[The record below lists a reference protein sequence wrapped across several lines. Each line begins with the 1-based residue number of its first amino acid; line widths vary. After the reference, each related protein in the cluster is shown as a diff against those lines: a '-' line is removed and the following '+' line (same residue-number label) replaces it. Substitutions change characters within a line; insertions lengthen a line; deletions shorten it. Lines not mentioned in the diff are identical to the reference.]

1 MENKYYNRELST
13 ILKEHNVQENQG
25 LSTKEAKQRLSLYGF
40 NLFTKVKEK
49 SLLQEIKET
58 LTEQLMIILMIAA
71 GISVLIKEYHD
82 AIGICFAVLL
92 STTIGILTESRSKK
106 AAEALNRMTEDIQV
120 KVLRDGEKILLPK
133 SEIVPGD
140 IVFLEAGDQVPAD
153 GRLISCLDL
162 KVREDMLTGESD
174 DVKKQLGIVKEEV
187 VVFEGKKVLQDP
199 IPAKQFNML
208 FGGTLIASGQAKMI
222 VTTTGDHTEMG
233 YIAQAL
239 GETEEVTPLELKM
252 DQLAQTISKVSTAVA
267 GMLFVYML
275 MQIIKECHLILD
287 FSSTHAFLTSL
298 GPLVGAF
305 PSIKTAFVV
314 CVALIVAA
322 VPEGLPT
329 MINIT
334 LAITM
339 KQMAKINVLVRKKE
353 ACETIGSVSVI
364 CSDKTGTL
372 TQNKMKV
379 QKAYLEGHYIREKEL
394 GEYEHFVR
402 NCMLNSTADLERHK
416 DEMKYIG
423 SATECAL
430 LLLCQSFDY
439 RHLRSQAEVIKQVPF
454 SSQNKYMLTIVKE
467 DTGHYIY
474 SKGAPEIILK
484 QCTYEKIDGKIV
496 KITPNRLTT
505 LLSEISSLQSQS
517 MRVLAFAYKS
527 TSPNLVMGQKE
538 QWAEDLIFQG
548 FVGICDPLREGVKE
562 SIEIAAQ
569 AGIETKMLTG
579 DNLQTAVAIGK
590 EIGLVG
596 HGKRAVEASYIDT
609 LSDKELE
616 REIAQIAIVARSKP
630 DTKMRIVSALQ
641 KNGEVV
647 AVTGDG
653 INDAPAL
660 NKADVGIAM
669 GIAGTEVSK
678 NAADIILTDDSF
690 STIVEAIKWGRGIY
704 NNFQRFI
711 QFQLTVNII
720 AFLIA
725 IISQVMGYDMPF
737 TTIHLLWINII
748 MDGPPALALG
758 LEPIRSTVMKR
769 MPIKREAP
777 IINRYMVRTILMNST
792 FITLL
797 LFVQIKWNFLGA
809 GMKEIGHASEVQT
822 VLFSMFAFSVLF
834 NALNCREFGTGSIF
848 PNLFKNKL
856 ALEII
861 GLTAVLQIAMIQYA
875 GGFFNAMP
883 LSLEMWIKIIACG
896 ASVVMINEVVKELM
910 RLLKRSAKTA
920 VRKVRT
926 VGDMRRGSYK

>member
-1 MENKYYNRELST
+1 MENKYYNRELSA
-13 ILKEHNVQENQG
+13 IFKEHNVQENQG
-25 LSTKEAKQRLSLYGF
+25 LSAKEAKKRLALYGF

-71 GISVLIKEYHD
+71 GISVLIREYHD
-82 AIGICFAVLL
+82 AMGICFAILL
-92 STTIGILTESRSKK
+92 STMIGILTENRSKK

-120 KVLRDGEKILLPK
+120 KVLRDGEKMLLSK
-133 SEIVPGD
+133 HEITPGD

-153 GRLISCLDL
+153 GRLISSLDL

-174 DVKKQLGIVKEEV
+174 DVKKQPGFVREEEV
-187 VVFEGKKVLQDP
+187 VCEGKKVLQDP

-222 VTTTGDHTEMG
+222 VTATGDHTEMG

-239 GETEEVTPLELKM
+239 GEAEEATPLELKM
-252 DQLAQTISKVSTAVA
+252 DQLAQTISKISTAVA

-275 MQIIKECHLILD
+275 LQIIKDCHLVLD

-298 GPLVGAF
+298 GPLVSAF

-379 QKAYLEGHYIREKEL
+379 QKAYLDGHYINEKEL
-394 GEYEHFVR
+394 GAYDHFVR
-402 NCMLNSTADLERHK
+402 NCMLNSTADLERHTG
-416 DEMKYIG
+416 EMKYIG

-439 RHLRSQAEVIKQVPF
+439 RYLRSQAEVMKQVPF
-454 SSQNKYMLTIVKE
+454 NSQNKYMLTIVRE

-474 SKGAPEIILK
+474 SKGAPEVILK
-484 QCTYEKIDGKIV
+484 QCTYEKLDGKMI
-496 KITPNRLTT
+496 KITPNRLTV
-505 LLSEISSLQSQS
+505 LLAEMSKLQAQS

-527 TSPNLVMGQKE
+527 ASVNLIVGQKE
-538 QWAEDLIFQG
+538 QWAEDLVFQG
-548 FVGICDPLREGVKE
+548 FVGICDPLREGVKD
-562 SIEIAAQ
+562 SIEIAAE

-579 DNLQTAVAIGK
+579 DNLQTAIAIGK

-596 HGKRAVEASYIDT
+596 HGKRAVEASYIDA

-616 REIAQIAIVARSKP
+616 REIPQIAIVARSKP

-777 IINRYMVRTILMNST
+777 IINRYMVRTILINSI
-792 FITLL
+792 FITTL

-809 GMKEIGHASEVQT
+809 GTKEVGHASEVQT
-822 VLFSMFAFSVLF
+822 VLFSVFGFSVLF

-848 PNLFKNKL
+848 PNLLKNKV

-861 GLTAVLQIAMIQYA
+861 GLTAILQVVMIQYA

-883 LSLEMWIKIIACG
+883 LSLEMWFKIIACG
-896 ASVVMINEVVKELM
+896 TLVVVVNEGVKVFM
-910 RLLKRSAKTA
+910 RLLKHSAKTA
-920 VRKVRT
+920 VKKARIAS
-926 VGDMRRGSYK
+926 DMRRGS

>member
-13 ILKEHNVQENQG
+13 IFKEHDVREEQG
-25 LSTKEAKQRLSLYGF
+25 LSTKEAKKRLSLYGF
-40 NLFTKVKEK
+40 NLFTKAKEK
-49 SLLQEIKET
+49 SLIQEIKET
-58 LTEQLMIILMIAA
+58 LTEQLMVILIIAA

-82 AIGICFAVLL
+82 AMGICFAILL

-106 AAEALNRMTEDIQV
+106 AAEALNRMTEDIKV
-120 KVLRDGEKILLPK
+120 KVLRDGEKLLLSK

-153 GRLISCLDL
+153 GRLISSLEL

-174 DVKKQLGIVKEEV
+174 DVKKRLGVVRQEEV
-187 VVFEGKKVLQDP
+187 MCEGKKVLQDP

-222 VTTTGDHTEMG
+222 VTVTGDHTEMG

-239 GETEEVTPLELKM
+239 GDADEATPLEVKM

-275 MQIIKECHLILD
+275 LQIIKECHLVLD
-287 FSSTHAFLTSL
+287 FSNTHTFLTSL
-298 GPLVGAF
+298 GPLVSAF

-379 QKAYLEGHYIREKEL
+379 QKAYLEGHYIQEDEL
-394 GEYEHFVR
+394 GVYEHFMR
-402 NCMLNSTADLERHK
+402 NCMLNSTADLERHTG
-416 DEMKYIG
+416 EMKYIG

-430 LLLCQSFDY
+430 LLLCKSFDY
-439 RHLRSQAEVIKQVPF
+439 RHLRSQSEVIKQVPF
-454 SSQNKYMLTIVKE
+454 NSQNKYMLTIVKE

-474 SKGAPEIILK
+474 SKGAPEVILK
-484 QCTYEKIDGKIV
+484 QCTYEKLNGKII
-496 KITPNRLTT
+496 KLTPNRLTA
-505 LLSEISSLQSQS
+505 LLAEISSLQSQS

-527 TSPNLVMGQKE
+527 TSVNSVIGQKE
-538 QWAEDLIFQG
+538 QWAEDLVFQG

-562 SIEIAAQ
+562 AIEIAAE
-569 AGIETKMLTG
+569 AGVETKMLTG
-579 DNLQTAVAIGK
+579 DNLQTAMAIGK

-616 REIAQIAIVARSKP
+616 REITQIAIVARSKP

-725 IISQVMGYDMPF
+725 IISQVLGYDMPF

-777 IINRYMVRTILMNST
+777 IINRYMVRTILMNSI
-792 FITLL
+792 FITTL

-809 GMKEIGHASEVQT
+809 GMKEVGHASEVQT
-822 VLFSMFAFSVLF
+822 VLFSVFAFSVLF

-848 PNLFKNKL
+848 PNLLKNKL

-861 GLTAVLQIAMIQYA
+861 GLTAILQVAMIQYT

-883 LSLEMWIKIIACG
+883 LSLNMWLKIIGCG
-896 ASVVMINEVVKELM
+896 ALVVIVNEGIKEFM
-910 RLLKRSAKTA
+910 RLLKHSAKTA

-926 VGDMRRGSYK
+926 VGDLRRDSYK

>member
-1 MENKYYNRELST
+1 MENKYYNRDLES
-13 ILKEHNVQENQG
+13 IFKEHNVKEDQG
-25 LSTKEAKQRLSLYGF
+25 LSSKEADKRLELYGA
-40 NLFTKVKEK
+40 NLFSRMKEK

-58 LTEQLMIILMIAA
+58 LSEQLMVILLIAA

-82 AIGICFAVLL
+82 AMGICFAILL

-120 KVLRDGEKILLPK
+120 KVLRDGKKVLVHK
-133 SEIVPGD
+133 SEVIPGD
-140 IVFLEAGDQVPAD
+140 IIFLEAGDQVPAD
-153 GRLISCLDL
+153 GRIISSLDL

-174 DVKKQLGIVKEEV
+174 DVKKKVGIVHEE
-187 VVFEGKKVLQDP
+187 EIIIEDKKVHQDP

-222 VTTTGDHTEMG
+222 VTSTGDQTEMG
-233 YIAQAL
+233 DIAKAL
-239 GETEEVTPLELKM
+239 GVQEEATPLELKM
-252 DQLAQTISKVSTAVA
+252 NQLADTISKLSTAVA
-267 GMLFVYML
+267 SMLFIYML
-275 MQIIKECHLILD
+275 IQIVREAHLCLD
-287 FSSTHAFLTSL
+287 FSSTHLFLASL
-298 GPLVGAF
+298 TPLVHAF
-305 PSIKTAFVV
+305 PDIKTAFVV
-314 CVALIVAA
+314 CIALLVAA

-353 ACETIGSVSVI
+353 ACETVGSVSVI

-379 QKAYLEGHYIREKEL
+379 QKAYIEGRYIKEKDL
-394 GEYEHFVR
+394 KVYEHFTK
-402 NCMLNSTADLERHK
+402 NCILNSTADLERRNG
-416 DEMKYIG
+416 EIKYIG

-430 LLLCQSFDY
+430 LLLCESFNY
-439 RHLRSQAEVIKQVPF
+439 QHLRGEVERVGQLPF
-454 SSQNKYMLTIVKE
+454 NSQNKYMLTVIKE
-467 DTGHYIY
+467 KNEQYIY
-474 SKGAPEIILK
+474 SKGAPEVILK
-484 QCTYEKIDGKIV
+484 QCTYEKVDGNIRKL
-496 KITPNRLTT
+496 TPNRLTE
-505 LLSEISSLQSQS
+505 LLNEISVLQGQA
-517 MRVLAFAYKS
+517 MRVLGFAYKS
-527 TSPNLVMGQKE
+527 ISSKELSKPKDSWGCDLV
-538 QWAEDLIFQG
+538 FQG

-562 SIEIAAQ
+562 SIEIAAR

-596 HGKRAVEASYIDT
+596 HGKRAVEANYIDT
-609 LSDKELE
+609 LTDKQLE
-616 REIAQIAIVARSKP
+616 KEIGQIAIVARSKP

-641 KNGEVV
+641 KKGEVV

-720 AFLIA
+720 AFMIA
-725 IISQVMGYDMPF
+725 IISQVLGYEMPF

-758 LEPIRSTVMKR
+758 LEPIRATVMKR
-769 MPIKREAP
+769 KPIRKDAT
-777 IINRYMVRTILMNST
+777 IINIYMVRTIFINSI
-792 FITLL
+792 FITAI
-797 LFVQIKWNFLGA
+797 LFAQIKWNFLGA
-809 GMKEIGHASEVQT
+809 GTKVVGNASEVQT
-822 VLFSMFAFSVLF
+822 VLFSLFAFSVLF

-848 PNLFKNKL
+848 PNLFKNRL

-861 GLTAVLQIAMIQYA
+861 LGTAILQVMIIQYV
-875 GGFFNAMP
+875 GGFFNALP
-883 LSLEMWIKIIACG
+883 LSLEMWLKIIGC
-896 ASVVMINEVVKELM
+896 SSLIVIVNELVKEGL
-910 RLLKRSAKTA
+910 RVLKRSARTT
-920 VRKVRT
+920 VRQVRRI
-926 VGDMRRGSYK
+926 GNARGER

>member
-1 MENKYYNRELST
+1 MEKKYYNREIQTILSEYHVKEEQGLDQKEVQKRLST
-13 ILKEHNVQENQG
+13 
-25 LSTKEAKQRLSLYGF
+25 YGQ
-40 NLFTKVKEK
+40 NLFTRAKEK
-49 SLLQEIKET
+49 SLLEEIKET
-58 LTEQLMIILMIAA
+58 LSEQLMIILLIAA
-71 GISVLIKEYHD
+71 GISMLIREYHD
-82 AIGICFAVLL
+82 ALGICFAVLL

-120 KVLRDGEKILLPK
+120 KVLRQGEKILCHK

-140 IVFLEAGDQVPAD
+140 IIFLEAGDQVPAD
-153 GRLISCLDL
+153 GRILSSLDL

-174 DVKKQLGIVKEEV
+174 DVKKRVGVVGEEELV
-187 VVFEGKKVLQDP
+187 VDGKKILQDP

-208 FGGTLIASGQAKMI
+208 FGGTLIASGQAKMV
-222 VTTTGDHTEMG
+222 VTATGDHTEMG
-233 YIAQAL
+233 HIAQAL
-239 GETEEVTPLELKM
+239 GNAEEATPLELKM
-252 DQLAQTISKVSTAVA
+252 DQLAQTISKVSTVVA
-267 GMLFVYML
+267 SMLFVYMFI
-275 MQIIKECHLILD
+275 QIIKDCHIQMDYSSLQTILG
-287 FSSTHAFLTSL
+287 SL
-298 GPLVGAF
+298 KPLMDAF
-305 PSIKTAFVV
+305 PDIKTAFVV

-372 TQNKMKV
+372 TQNKMRV
-379 QKAYLEGHYIREKEL
+379 QKAYIDGHYIKAIEL
-394 GEYEHFVR
+394 KKYDHFIK
-402 NCMLNSTADLERHK
+402 NCIVNSTADLERQ
-416 DEMKYIG
+416 DGEIKYIG

-430 LLLCQSFDY
+430 LLLCESFDY
-439 RHLRSQAEVIKQVPF
+439 QSLRGQAKVTGQLPF
-454 SSQNKYMLTIVKE
+454 SSQNKFMLTAAKHEQDQFV
-467 DTGHYIY
+467 Y

-484 QCTYEKIDGKIV
+484 QCNYESVEGRLQKL
-496 KITPNRLTT
+496 TPKRVREILEEIAALQGESMRVLGFAYKRVTTT
-505 LLSEISSLQSQS
+505 LLSSS
-517 MRVLAFAYKS
+517 
-527 TSPNLVMGQKE
+527 KE
-538 QWAEDLIFQG
+538 KWASDLIFQG

-562 SIEIAAQ
+562 SIEIARE
-569 AGIETKMLTG
+569 AGIQTKMLTG
-579 DNLQTAVAIGK
+579 DNLQTALAIGK

-596 HGKRAVEASYIDT
+596 QGKKAVEATYIDT
-609 LSDKELE
+609 LSDSQLEKE
-616 REIAQIAIVARSKP
+616 IGQITIVARSKP

-641 KNGEVV
+641 RNGEVV

-725 IISQVMGYDMPF
+725 IISQVLGYDMPF

-758 LEPIRSTVMKR
+758 LEPIRATVMKR
-769 MPIKREAP
+769 KPIPKDTP
-777 IINRYMVRTILMNST
+777 IINRFMVRTIVINSL
-792 FITLL
+792 FISLI
-797 LFVQIKWNFLGA
+797 LFIQIKWNVLGVGSRCVGNA
-809 GMKEIGHASEVQT
+809 DEAQT
-822 VLFSMFAFSVLF
+822 VLFSLFAFSVLF

-848 PNLFKNKL
+848 PNLLKNRL

-861 GLTAVLQIAMIQYA
+861 LATAILQIMMTQFV
-875 GGFFNAMP
+875 GGFFNAIP
-883 LSLEMWIKIIACG
+883 LSLAMWLKIISCG
-896 ASVVMINEVVKELM
+896 SLVVVLNEVVKEGLRM
-910 RLLKRSAKTA
+910 LKYSAKTA
-920 VRKVRT
+920 VRQVRKVST
-926 VGDMRRGSYK
+926 K

>member
-1 MENKYYNRELST
+1 MENKYYNRELES
-13 ILKEHNVQENQG
+13 IYKEHNVKENQG
-25 LSTKEAKQRLSLYGF
+25 LSSKEAKKRLELYGP
-40 NLFTKVKEK
+40 NLFTRMKEK
-49 SLLQEIKET
+49 SLLQEIKDT
-58 LTEQLMIILMIAA
+58 LSEQLMIILLIAA
-71 GISVLIKEYHD
+71 GISLLIKEYHD
-82 AIGICFAVLL
+82 AIGICFAILL

-120 KVLRDGEKILLPK
+120 KVLRDGEKILISK
-133 SEIVPGD
+133 SQITPGD

-153 GRLISCLDL
+153 GRIISSLDL

-174 DVKKQLGIVKEEV
+174 DVKKKVGIVQEEEIIV
-187 VVFEGKKVLQDP
+187 EGKKVHQDP

-208 FGGTLIASGQAKMI
+208 FGGTLVASGQAKMI
-222 VTTTGDHTEMG
+222 ITSTGDQTEMG
-233 YIAQAL
+233 YIAKAL
-239 GETEEVTPLELKM
+239 GTQEEATPLELKM
-252 DQLAQTISKVSTAVA
+252 DQLAQTISKISTAVA
-267 GMLFVYML
+267 SMLFIYML
-275 MQIIKECHLILD
+275 VQIVKEAHLCLD
-287 FSSTHAFLTSL
+287 FSSTQHFLTSL
-298 GPLVGAF
+298 TPLIAAF
-305 PSIKTAFVV
+305 PEIKTAFVV
-314 CVALIVAA
+314 CIALLVAA

-353 ACETIGSVSVI
+353 ACETVGSVSVI

-379 QKAYLEGHYIREKEL
+379 QKAYIEGRYIQAKDL
-394 GEYEHFVR
+394 KMYEHFTK
-402 NCMLNSTADLERHK
+402 NCILNSTADLERHNG
-416 DEMKYIG
+416 EVRYIG

-430 LLLCQSFDY
+430 LLLCESLNY
-439 RHLRSQAEVIKQVPF
+439 RNLRGETNLVGQLPF
-454 SSQNKYMLTIVKE
+454 NSQNKYMITATKE
-467 DTGHYIY
+467 QNAQYIY
-474 SKGAPEIILK
+474 SKGAPEVILT
-484 QCTYEKIDGKIV
+484 QCAYEKVDGKIQ
-496 KITPNRLTT
+496 KLTPKRLTE
-505 LLSEISSLQSQS
+505 LLDEISRLQGQA
-517 MRVLAFAYKS
+517 MRVLGFAYKS
-527 TSPNLVMGQKE
+527 VPSKE
-538 QWAEDLIFQG
+538 LTKAKESWGSDLIFQG

-562 SIEIAAQ
+562 SIEIATS

-579 DNLQTAVAIGK
+579 DNLQTAMAIGK

-596 HGKRAVEASYIDT
+596 HGKRAVEATYIDT
-609 LSDKELE
+609 LTDKQLE
-616 REIAQIAIVARSKP
+616 KEIGQIAIVARSKP

-720 AFLIA
+720 AFMIA
-725 IISQVMGYDMPF
+725 IISQVLGYEMPF

-758 LEPIRSTVMKR
+758 LEPIRATVMKR
-769 MPIKREAP
+769 KPIRKDAP
-777 IINRYMVRTILMNST
+777 IINSYMIRTILVNSA
-792 FITLL
+792 FITAL
-797 LFVQIKWNFLGA
+797 LFGQIKWNFLGA
-809 GMKEIGHASEVQT
+809 GTRVIGHASEAQT
-822 VLFSMFAFSVLF
+822 VLFSLFAFSVLF

-861 GLTAVLQIAMIQYA
+861 IATAILQIVMIQYV
-875 GGFFNAMP
+875 GGFFNALP
-883 LSLEMWIKIIACG
+883 LSLEMWLKIVGCG
-896 ASVVMINEVVKELM
+896 SLVVVINELVKQGLRM
-910 RLLKRSAKTA
+910 LKHSAKTA
-920 VRKVRT
+920 VRQVRKVGGTRAS
-926 VGDMRRGSYK
+926 R

>member
-1 MENKYYNRELST
+1 MDKKYYNRTLEDLLAEHRVSA
-13 ILKEHNVQENQG
+13 KEGLTSGEARKRQE
-25 LSTKEAKQRLSLYGF
+25 LYGP
-40 NLFTKVKEK
+40 NLFTKHKEK
-49 SLLQEIKET
+49 TILEEIKET
-58 LTEQLMIILMIAA
+58 LTEQLIIILLIAA
-71 GISVLIKEYHD
+71 GISVLIREYHD

-106 AAEALNRMTEDIQV
+106 AAEALNRLTEDIKV
-120 KVLRDGEKILLPK
+120 KVIRDGEKVQLSK

-140 IVFLEAGDQVPAD
+140 IVCLEAGDQVPAD
-153 GRLISCLDL
+153 GRIISSLDL

-174 DVKKQLGIVKEEV
+174 DVNKKPGIVQDEEIIK
-187 VVFEGKKVLQDP
+187 EGKKIRQAP

-208 FGGTLIASGQAKMI
+208 FGGTLIAAGQAQMI
-222 VTTTGDHTEMG
+222 VTSTGDQTEMG
-233 YIAQAL
+233 DIAKAL
-239 GETEEVTPLELKM
+239 GTAEEATPLEIKI
-252 DQLAQTISKVSTAVA
+252 DKLAQTISKISTAVA
-267 GMLFVYML
+267 GSLFIYML
-275 MQIIKECHLILD
+275 IQILQACHLHLD
-287 FSSTHAFLTSL
+287 FTDATAFFKSL
-298 GPLVGAF
+298 GPLIGSF
-305 PSIKTAFVV
+305 PEIKTAFVV

-372 TQNKMKV
+372 TQNKMLV
-379 QKAYLEGHYIREKEL
+379 QKAYIEGRYLNQNEIKAEERFLK
-394 GEYEHFVR
+394 
-402 NCMLNSTADLERHK
+402 NCMLNSTADLERCHH
-416 DEMKYIG
+416 EIKYIG

-430 LLLCQSFDY
+430 LMLCDQNAY
-439 RHLRSQAEVIKQVPF
+439 RQMRGEAAVVKQVPF
-454 SSQNKYMLTIVKE
+454 NSQNKYMLTIVKE
-467 DTGHYIY
+467 ENETVIY
-474 SKGAPEIILK
+474 SKGAPEVILS
-484 QCTYEKIDGKIV
+484 QCQYEKRNGTVSKL
-496 KITPNRLTT
+496 TPSRLNEI
-505 LLSEISSLQSQS
+505 LQEISKLQSNA
-517 MRVLAFAYKS
+517 MRVLAFAYRCVPEHVAIAEKDDWAKQ
-527 TSPNLVMGQKE
+527 LV
-538 QWAEDLIFQG
+538 FHG
-548 FVGICDPLREGVKE
+548 FVGIHDPLREGVKD
-562 SIEIAAQ
+562 SIQIARE

-579 DNLQTAVAIGK
+579 DNLQTAMAIGK

-596 HGKRAVEASYIDT
+596 HGKRAVEASYIDM
-609 LSDKELE
+609 LSDKELQK
-616 REIAQIAIVARSKP
+616 EIPQIAIVARSKP

-725 IISQVMGYDMPF
+725 ILSQVLGYDMPF

-758 LEPIRSTVMKR
+758 LEPVRATVMKR
-769 MPIKREAP
+769 KPIKKEAP
-777 IINRYMVRTILMNST
+777 IINHFMVRTILINSL
-792 FITLL
+792 FITGL
-797 LFVQIKWNFLGA
+797 LFAQIKWNFLGA
-809 GMKEIGHASEVQT
+809 SDYACGNASEMQT
-822 VLFSMFAFSVLF
+822 VLFSLFAFSVLF

-848 PNLFKNKL
+848 PNLLKNRL

-861 GLTAVLQIAMIQYA
+861 LVTAILQVVMTQYV
-875 GGFFNAMP
+875 GSFFNATK
-883 LSLEMWIKIIACG
+883 LEPVMWLKIICCG
-896 ASVVMINEVVKELM
+896 SLVVVANEVIKQ
-910 RLLKRSAKTA
+910 LLRGAKHSARYAYHSMKRSNLYQ
-920 VRKVRT
+920 RK
-926 VGDMRRGSYK
+926 G